1 MILWKFCSSSGND
14 THYEPTPDLPTTREI
29 QRVIEDKIWAIV
41 FTNRVKDRMSVIW
54 DTETSCEVYLDDGR
68 LWVAL
73 WYES

>member
-1 MILWKFCSSSGND
+1 MAW
-14 THYEPTPDLPTTREI
+14 RE
-29 QRVIEDKIWAIV
+29 IWAIV